1 MNHKPV
7 IAFLCTH
14 NACRKGASSL
24 WSEISPRPST
34 FVYMAGKRREYLCQ
48 FVSCKLRT
56 GNS

>member
-24 WSEISPRPST
+24 GSEISPRPST

-48 FVSCKLRT
+48 FVFCNKYRK
-56 GNS
+56 